1 MSDAVRL
8 TIPRTRPYYGV
19 AHLVVGG
26 VAARLDLS
34 YEYLEDV
41 QVALESVIGND
52 AYAVGNSVTVEVAV
66 DAGAME
72 VLIGPI
78 DGGRVAP
85 DLESDATGEGEIGL
99 KRLLGAVVEAAE
111 LERRD
116 GVDWLRLRKPLPR
129 TAAPCTR

>member
-19 AHLVVGG
+19 ARLVVGG

-52 AYAVGNSVTVEVAV
+52 AYAVGDSVTVEVVV
-66 DAGAME
+66 DAHTME
-72 VLIGPI
+72 MLVGPL
-78 DGGRVAP
+78 DGGRLAP
-85 DLESDATGEGEIGL
+85 DLERDTSAEGEIAL
-99 KRLLGAVVEAAE
+99 KRLLGTVLEAAE
-111 LERRD
+111 LERR
-116 GVDWLRLRKPLPR
+116 GGADWLRLRKSLPR
-129 TAAPCTR
+129 KATA